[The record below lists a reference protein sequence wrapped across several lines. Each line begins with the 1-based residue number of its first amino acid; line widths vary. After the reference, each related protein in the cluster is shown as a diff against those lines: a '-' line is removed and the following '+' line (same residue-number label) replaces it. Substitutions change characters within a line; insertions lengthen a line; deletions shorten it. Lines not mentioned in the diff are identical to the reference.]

1 MENQLI
7 PPFPCSGLLSAH
19 ILAEYV
25 QKEAQFMMWYRG
37 ELLEMA
43 KDLGY
48 RLLPAFNT
56 STGIP
61 HARVNLRHG
70 MKTEELRHSRETCT
84 ACAGTI
90 LLEFA
95 ALSRLS
101 GERIFEER
109 AHAAMDGL
117 WKIRHRGSDLMGTTL
132 NVHSGDWIRRDSG
145 VGAGIDSYYEYCL
158 KAYVLLGDERYLTR
172 FNKHYNAVMKYI
184 NHGPMLYDVHMHRPH
199 SKSKH
204 FMDALL
210 AFWPGLQ
217 VLMGDLKP
225 AVQTHE
231 MLYQVMQM
239 HKFIPEA
246 FTYDFQIHWG
256 QHHLRPEFIESTY
269 FLYKA
274 TGDPY
279 YLQVGKKVLKTL
291 QQHAKVQCGYAGVN
305 DVRTGQLEDRM
316 DSYVL
321 SETFKYL
328 FLLFA
333 DDSELLLNLDE
344 FVFTTEAHLLPLT
357 LGDLGQGNLSAVKG
371 KLSKEAE
378 DSSGDS
384 YAGTDFNRKCPSPN
398 KLFPT
403 NVRRPIRELVTGTCP
418 RVAASA
424 AGQNNNHNKRRL
436 RAQDFQ
442 ASSADHLRAVYEM
455 GITMVQLGDKK
466 VQLLHNIYDVSG
478 GGGGMME

>member
-1 MENQLI
+1 
-7 PPFPCSGLLSAH
+7 
-19 ILAEYV
+19 
-25 QKEAQFMMWYRG
+25 MMWYRG

-279 YLQVGKKVLKTL
+279 YLQVGKKVLTTL

-357 LGDLGQGNLSAVKG
+357 LGDLGQGNLSAAKG
-371 KLSKEAE
+371 KLAKEAE

-478 GGGGMME
+478 GGIGGKGEMLMMDYYCRPRHQRMRPRDWSS